1 MTSRTEIET
10 AILQLP
16 ESEIRELADWLQNYL
31 DEKWDQEIAD
41 DVAAGRLDAL
51 IQQAEADIA
60 VNQVKDLDEV
70 LHNS

>member
-16 ESEIRELADWLQNYL
+16 ESEIRELASWLQNYL
-31 DEKWDQEIAD
+31 DEKWDQKIAD

-60 VNQVKDLDEV
+60 ANHVKDLDEV